1 MVALAVVAGFA
12 TMLAPAYPVGFGL
25 IDPLLRFGFAYV
37 VTAAAARARRS
48 TWIVLGVAAA
58 VMAPAGL
65 WFVAGLA
72 ALALSLVAAF
82 IPRRRLIGATIGLL
96 AVPTLMRAAP
106 FGFTGLSALCVWA
119 AVTPV
124 LVSGYRV
131 ASRRSRERMRTVATA
146 GVLVALIGLVVFALA
161 VWISFHDLSSGSKSA
176 QSGLEALRQG
186 RGQSA
191 AVLLAN
197 SSDSLG
203 DAHDVLGGWWTLPAH
218 LVPFV
223 SQQLD
228 ALSSASHQGH
238 DVAAAGSVV
247 ASKAD
252 YHELRYVQGQV
263 DVTRLRQLEGPLLA
277 VNRALARAGTQLDA
291 VRSPWLVGPVRG
303 AVDNFRADVAQ
314 TVPQAQVAQQAVAVA
329 PGMLGGDGTRHYF
342 VAFTT
347 EAESRGLNGFMG
359 NWAELTAT
367 DGRLTLSRSGR
378 VGELNAKPGAAQR
391 VVSRPA
397 DYVARYGRF
406 KVGTYF
412 QDVTLS
418 PDLPDVAQVISQI
431 YSGPFPDMGGD
442 KIDGVLV
449 VDPYGLAALL
459 RFTGPI
465 NITGGPQLTA
475 ANAAQELVSGQYTDF
490 PGKTDRVDFLD
501 QASRETF
508 EKLTTGTIP
517 GPDEIASVLGPQ
529 VVGHHLMFTSFR
541 GREQAL
547 FARLGATGA
556 YSHARPDQDFFG
568 VTGQNSANNKTD
580 VWMHRTIRYDATY
593 DPTTGR
599 VEAKATITLH
609 NDAPSSGL
617 PDGVIGSNGQGL
629 ALGTNR
635 TYLSFYTPL
644 ELEASAVDGSHE
656 PFESQLEFGYHV
668 YSQYLTVGSGQT
680 LTVTLDL
687 GGVVAGGLEYQLGV
701 GVQPMVNPDQVQVT
715 LTPRGPWSVSRS
727 SGLFADLD
735 GSRATLANQPGHDL
749 RAEVDF
755 EHR

>member
-1 MVALAVVAGFA
+1 MVVLAVLAGLA
-12 TMLAPAYPVGFGL
+12 SMLAPAYPVGFGI

-58 VMAPAGL
+58 VLAPAGV

-72 ALALSLVAAF
+72 ALVLSLVAAF

-96 AVPTLMRAAP
+96 AVPTLMRAEP
-106 FGFTGLSALCVWA
+106 FGFTGVSALCVWA

-131 ASRRSRERMRTVATA
+131 ASRRSRERMRTAATA
-146 GVLVALIGLVVFALA
+146 GVLVALVGLVVFALA
-161 VWISFHDLSSGSKSA
+161 VWISFHDLSSGSDA
-176 QSGLEALRQG
+176 ARRGLEALRQG
-186 RGQSA
+186 RGQPA
-191 AVLLAN
+191 AVQLAN
-197 SSDSLG
+197 ASDSLG

-252 YHELRYVQGQV
+252 YHELRYEQGQI
-263 DVTRLRQLEGPLLA
+263 DVTRLRQLDGPLVA
-277 VNRALARAGTQLDA
+277 VNQALARAGAHLDA

-303 AVDNFRADVAQ
+303 AVDDFRADVAQ
-314 TVPQAQVAQQAVAVA
+314 TEPQAQVAQQAVAVA
-329 PGMLGGDGTRHYF
+329 PGMLGGNGTRHYF

-367 DGRLTLSRSGR
+367 NGRLTLSRSGR
-378 VGELNAKPGAAQR
+378 VGDLNAKPGAAQR
-391 VVSRPA
+391 VVTGPA

-418 PDLPDVAQVISQI
+418 PDLPDVAQVISQL

-465 NITGGPQLTA
+465 DITGGPQLTA
-475 ANAAQELVSGQYTDF
+475 ADAAQELVSDQYTDF
-490 PGKTDRVDFLD
+490 PGKTNRVDFLD
-501 QASRETF
+501 QASRKTF
-508 EKLTTGTIP
+508 EKLTMGTIP

-529 VVGHHLMFTSFR
+529 VSGHHLMFTSFR
-541 GREQAL
+541 GSEQAL
-547 FARLGATGA
+547 FVRLGATGA
-556 YSHARPDQDFFG
+556 YPHARPDQDFFG

-580 VWMHRTIRYDATY
+580 VWMHRTITYDATY
-593 DPTTGR
+593 DPTSGR
-599 VEAKATITLH
+599 VEARATITLR

-629 ALGTNR
+629 PLGTNR
-635 TYLSFYTPL
+635 TYLSFYSPL
-644 ELEASAVDGSHE
+644 QLDSSAVDGTRL
-656 PFESQLEFGYHV
+656 PFEQQQEFGYHV

-680 LTVTLDL
+680 LTLTLDL

-701 GVQPMVNPDQVQVT
+701 GVQPMVNPDQIQIT

-727 SGLFADLD
+727 SGLFVQLD
-735 GSRATLANQPGHDL
+735 GSRASLVDESGHDL

>member
-1 MVALAVVAGFA
+1 MVVLAVVAGVA
-12 TMLAPAYPVGFGL
+12 SMLAPAYPVGFGL

-58 VMAPAGL
+58 VLAPSGV

-96 AVPTLMRAAP
+96 AVPTLMRAEP

-131 ASRRSRERMRTVATA
+131 ASRRSRERMRTAATA

-176 QSGLEALRQG
+176 QSGLESLRQG

-191 AVLLAN
+191 AVQLAN
-197 SSDSLG
+197 ASDSLG
-203 DAHDVLGGWWTLPAH
+203 DAHAVLGGWWTWPAH

-247 ASKAD
+247 AAKAD
-252 YHELRYVQGQV
+252 YHELRYVQGQM
-263 DVTRLRQLEGPLLA
+263 DVARLRQLDGPLAA
-277 VNRALARAGTQLDA
+277 VNRALVRAGAQLDA

-378 VGELNAKPGAAQR
+378 VGELNAKPGVAQR
-391 VVSRPA
+391 VVTTPA

-406 KVGTYF
+406 KVGTFF

-418 PDLPDVAQVISQI
+418 PDLPDVAQVIRQI

-442 KIDGVLV
+442 TIDGVLV

-465 NITGGPQLTA
+465 DITGGPQLTA
-475 ANAAQELVSGQYTDF
+475 ANAAQELVSDQYTDF

-508 EKLTTGTIP
+508 DKLTTGSIP
-517 GPDEIASVLGPQ
+517 GPDEIASVLGPE
-529 VVGHHLMFTSFR
+529 VSGHHLMFTSFR
-541 GREQAL
+541 GSEQAL

-593 DPTTGR
+593 DPTSGR
-599 VEAKATITLH
+599 VQAKATITLH

-644 ELEASAVDGSHE
+644 QLDSSAVDGTRQL
-656 PFESQLEFGYHV
+656 FESQTEFGYHV

-687 GGVVAGGLEYQLGV
+687 GGVMAGGLEYQVGV
-701 GVQPMVNPDQVQVT
+701 GVQPMVNPDQIQVT
-715 LTPRGPWSVSRS
+715 LTPHGPWLVSHS
-727 SGLFADLD
+727 SGLFAQLD
-735 GSRATLANQPGHDL
+735 GSRASLVDQPGHDL

>member
-1 MVALAVVAGFA
+1 MAIVSGLAS
-12 TMLAPAYPVGFGL
+12 MLAPAYPVGFGL

-58 VMAPAGL
+58 VMAPAGV

-72 ALALSLVAAF
+72 ALALSLVASF
-82 IPRRRLIGATIGLL
+82 IPRRRLIGATVGLL
-96 AVPTLMRAAP
+96 AVPTLMRAEP

-176 QSGLEALRQG
+176 KSGLEALRQG
-186 RGQSA
+186 RGQPA
-191 AVLLAN
+191 AILLSNA
-197 SSDSLG
+197 SDSLG
-203 DAHDVLGGWWTLPAH
+203 DAHDVLGGWWTVPAH

-238 DVAAAGSVV
+238 DVAAAGALV
-247 ASKAD
+247 AAKAD
-252 YHELRYVQGQV
+252 YHQLRYVQGQI
-263 DVTRLRQLEGPLLA
+263 DVPRLRQLNAPLVA
-277 VNRALARAGTQLDA
+277 VNRALARAATRLDA

-303 AVDNFRADVAQ
+303 AVDNFRTDVAQ

-329 PGMLGGDGTRHYF
+329 PAMLGGDGTRHYF

-367 DGRLTLSRSGR
+367 NGRLTMSRSGR
-378 VGELNAKPGAAQR
+378 VAELNDKPGAAQR
-391 VVSRPA
+391 VVTSPA
-397 DYVARYGRF
+397 DYAARYSRF

-418 PDLPDVAQVISQI
+418 PDLPDVAQVISQL

-465 NITGGPQLTA
+465 DVTGGPQLTA
-475 ANAAQELVSGQYTDF
+475 ANAAQELVSDQYTDF

-508 EKLTTGTIP
+508 DKLTKGTIP
-517 GPDEIASVLGPQ
+517 GPDQIASVLGPQ
-529 VVGHHLMFTSFR
+529 VSGHHLMFTSFR
-541 GREQAL
+541 GSEEAL
-547 FARLGATGA
+547 FTRLGATGA
-556 YSHARPDQDFFG
+556 YPRERPDQDFFG
-568 VTGQNSANNKTD
+568 LTGQNSANNKTD
-580 VWMHRTIRYDATY
+580 VWMHRTIDYQASY
-593 DPTTGR
+593 DPSTGG
-599 VEAKATITLH
+599 VEAKATITLR
-609 NDAPSSGL
+609 NDAPFERSARRGHRQQRPGAPVGHQPDVPVVLHPAPARIVVGGWGPSAVRVSTRVRVSRVLSISDRWFRPDGDGDARSGWCGGRGPGL
-617 PDGVIGSNGQGL
+617 PAGHRRAAHG
-629 ALGTNR
+629 
-635 TYLSFYTPL
+635 
-644 ELEASAVDGSHE
+644 E
-656 PFESQLEFGYHV
+656 P
-668 YSQYLTVGSGQT
+668 
-680 LTVTLDL
+680 
-687 GGVVAGGLEYQLGV
+687 
-701 GVQPMVNPDQVQVT
+701 
-715 LTPRGPWSVSRS
+715 
-727 SGLFADLD
+727 
-735 GSRATLANQPGHDL
+735 
-749 RAEVDF
+749 
-755 EHR
+755 